1 MHESSTEYS
10 KSRLET
16 HNDCALYLKKK
27 LNVKRNKFYSQ
38 MN

>member
-27 LNVKRNKFYSQ
+27 IEREKK
-38 MN
+38 